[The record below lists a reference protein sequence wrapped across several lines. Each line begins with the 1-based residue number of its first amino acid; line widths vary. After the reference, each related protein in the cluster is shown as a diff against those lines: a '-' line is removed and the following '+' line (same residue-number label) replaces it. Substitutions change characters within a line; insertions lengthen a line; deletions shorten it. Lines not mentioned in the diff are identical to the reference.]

1 MYYFS
6 YRKNAIWKKKKRGG
20 FIAFLVSPSN
30 KLKTAKAPHRIRE
43 SRKKRERE
51 RERERES
58 ARKYYNILYRL
69 IYRKER

>member
-1 MYYFS
+1 MEEE
-6 YRKNAIWKKKKRGG
+6 KKGG

-51 RERERES
+51 RERES

-69 IYRKER
+69 IYRKEKVV

>member
-1 MYYFS
+1 MEEE
-6 YRKNAIWKKKKRGG
+6 KKGG

-51 RERERES
+51 RES

-69 IYRKER
+69 IYRKEKVVYII

>member
-1 MYYFS
+1 MEEE
-6 YRKNAIWKKKKRGG
+6 KKGG

-58 ARKYYNILYRL
+58 ERKYYKI
-69 IYRKER
+69 

>member
-1 MYYFS
+1 MEEE
-6 YRKNAIWKKKKRGG
+6 KKGG

-51 RERERES
+51 RERVRGNT
-58 ARKYYNILYRL
+58 NIQKGKGSVHY
-69 IYRKER
+69 IDQ

>member
-1 MYYFS
+1 MEEE
-6 YRKNAIWKKKKRGG
+6 KKGG

-51 RERERES
+51 RERERE
-58 ARKYYNILYRL
+58 RVRGNIIIYCIDYNIQKGKGSVHY
-69 IYRKER
+69 IDQ